1 MNDNVKKENRKA
13 LPKFFLILLGA
24 ALLGGALGFLSS
36 LVSYS
41 GAEDTVAAAMDAL
54 VGCVLPWLI
63 PAVSLVL
70 LAAAVWQYRA
80 ARRLFESWDGEAE
93 EVADQ
98 AESRLNRVL
107 LLTAVTMVLDFFLL
121 SAAPYSRLPYGAL
134 ISTGV
139 FLAVVVAVML
149 LQQRVVDL
157 TRRMNPEK
165 RGSVYDMKFHKKWL
179 ESCDEAERQ
188 QIGQA
193 AMRAYRA
200 AGMACVVLWVALLV
214 LDFAFDIG
222 ILPSFVALLLWGILQ
237 VSYILECIRMEKRK
251 K

>member
-1 MNDNVKKENRKA
+1 MNDNVKRENRKA

-24 ALLGGALGFLSS
+24 ALLGGVLGFLSN

-54 VGCVLPWLI
+54 VSGVLPWLI

-70 LAAAVWQYRA
+70 LAMAVWQYRTA
-80 ARRLFESWDGEAE
+80 KRLFESWDGEAE

-134 ISTGV
+134 VSTGV
-139 FLAVVVAVML
+139 FLAVVVAIML

-200 AGMACVVLWVALLV
+200 TGSACIALWVVLLI

-237 VSYILECIRMEKRK
+237 VSYILECIRLEKRK